1 MLVIEFQ
8 RIQKNYHLVDHRI
21 HDVLK
26 GVDGL
31 INQGEVV
38 ALCGPS
44 GSGKSSLLNICSLL
58 DNNYKGRVIID
69 GEAVTKTPEFAID
82 VRREKIGLIY
92 PGFSLVTAYT
102 VFENIEFPLIL
113 NHIAEDRRRIRVLEM
128 MAKLGLK
135 KYENHRPD
143 QLSDEVRRRVVVARA
158 FINRPVAVIAD
169 EPVADLNSR
178 EALFLIDL
186 ITKLGQE
193 LRSAV
198 LIATCN
204 TELAASCDRII
215 HLQDGHV
222 VEHVPLASIQRRKVA
237 EALPWGI

>member
-1 MLVIEFQ
+1 M
-8 RIQKNYHLVDHRI
+8 
-21 HDVLK
+21 
-26 GVDGL
+26 
-31 INQGEVV
+31 
-38 ALCGPS
+38 
-44 GSGKSSLLNICSLL
+44 
-58 DNNYKGRVIID
+58 IID
-69 GEAVTKTPEFAID
+69 GEAVTKTPPEFAID

-193 LRSAV
+193 LSSAV

-237 EALPWGI
+237 EALPWGGI